1 VRRLIWLAAV
11 AVVVWVAATVPIGGR
26 TLFEHIRYIG
36 HADSLD
42 DARARAR
49 EVEDDAKAAA
59 KPVLQKAGD
68 KLMPELPDGDARHW
82 QDRSIDRYRK

>member
-1 VRRLIWLAAV
+1 MRKLIWLAV
-11 AVVVWVAATVPIGGR
+11 IVGVIWVAATVPIGGR
-26 TLFEHIRYIG
+26 TVLGHLRYIG

-42 DARARAR
+42 EAR
-49 EVEDDAKAAA
+49 ERAHEVKDEAKTAVE
-59 KPVLQKAGD
+59 PVIKKAGD